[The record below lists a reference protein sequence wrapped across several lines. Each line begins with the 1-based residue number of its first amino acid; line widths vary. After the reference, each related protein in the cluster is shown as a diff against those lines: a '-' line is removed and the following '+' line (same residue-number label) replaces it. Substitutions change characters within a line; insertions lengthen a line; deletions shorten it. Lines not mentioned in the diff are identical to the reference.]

1 MKSPVEVKICGLTSE
16 ADAGLLEKYGA
27 DYGGMVLFYPKS
39 KRNIS
44 LELAG
49 LLVRRLKKS
58 DINTV
63 AVVVSPNVSQV
74 TEIENIGFDYIQI
87 HGNLSEEVYNSC
99 GINIIRAVNIWNEEA
114 DEIQELLEIY
124 KNCDKISGLLFDAG
138 VPGSGKTFDWD
149 SLKGINSSGKKL
161 FLAGGLNT
169 ANVFDAIRTVTP
181 DVVDVSSGVEYDNA
195 DIKGKDENKVKAFMQ
210 EAKLRK

>member
-27 DYGGMVLFYPKS
+27 DYGGMVLFYPKC

-99 GINIIRAVNIWNEEA
+99 GINIIRAVNIRNEEA
-114 DEIQELLEIY
+114 DEIQELLDCYLMQAYLGAVKPLTGTVLRELIHQGKSSFLREDLIQQMY
-124 KNCDKISGLLFDAG
+124 SMQSG
-138 VPGSGKTFDWD
+138 
-149 SLKGINSSGKKL
+149 
-161 FLAGGLNT
+161 
-169 ANVFDAIRTVTP
+169 
-181 DVVDVSSGVEYDNA
+181 
-195 DIKGKDENKVKAFMQ
+195 Q
-210 EAKLRK
+210 

>member
-1 MKSPVEVKICGLTSE
+1 
-16 ADAGLLEKYGA
+16 
-27 DYGGMVLFYPKS
+27 MVLFYPKS

-87 HGNLSEEVYNSC
+87 HGNLSEEVYNS
-99 GINIIRAVNIWNEEA
+99 
-114 DEIQELLEIY
+114 
-124 KNCDKISGLLFDAG
+124 
-138 VPGSGKTFDWD
+138 
-149 SLKGINSSGKKL
+149 
-161 FLAGGLNT
+161 
-169 ANVFDAIRTVTP
+169 
-181 DVVDVSSGVEYDNA
+181 
-195 DIKGKDENKVKAFMQ
+195 
-210 EAKLRK
+210 

>member
-74 TEIENIGFDYIQI
+74 TEIENTGFDYIQI

-99 GINIIRAVNIWNEEA
+99 GINIIRAVNIRNEEA
-114 DEIQELLEIY
+114 DEIHELLEKY

-149 SLKGINSSGKKL
+149 SLKGINPSGKKL

-195 DIKGKDENKVKAFMQ
+195 DIKGKDENKVKTFMQ